1 MTKPFGIDEL
11 LARVRAMLRRAVDR
25 PRPDAVVELG
35 DLRVDLARRRVS
47 ATSDEIHLTP
57 IEYDL
62 LRTLVAHPG
71 KVLTHKAIIQEV
83 WGPGYGESHLL
94 RVHIAALRR
103 KIERDPRNPEL
114 IETVTGRRLPHP

>member
-1 MTKPFGIDEL
+1 MPSSSSATCASTSRGG
-11 LARVRAMLRRAVDR
+11 AS
-25 PRPDAVVELG
+25 
-35 DLRVDLARRRVS
+35 S

-103 KIERDPRNPEL
+103 KIERNPREPEL
-114 IETVTGRRLPHP
+114 IETVTGVGYRIREPEPRRAEQPVLPAS